1 MEISLA
7 EKLNIAILR
16 GGKGY
21 EEWNNL
27 HHLPDYLSLI
37 LYELL
42 IRKKATQKDLVNLSD
57 LPKQSIN
64 KGIKIL
70 QDKDYLE
77 LIVNPKDKR
86 QKYCRLTPSGKKY
99 AQQTMQPLMDIEEEV
114 VRKMGAEK
122 MHQFISLNEE
132 WNDYFWDLLRKEDR
146 NEHTKDIKTTL

>member
-1 MEISLA
+1 M
-7 EKLNIAILR
+7 
-16 GGKGY
+16 
-21 EEWNNL
+21 
-27 HHLPDYLSLI
+27 
-37 LYELL
+37 
-42 IRKKATQKDLVNLSD
+42 SD

-70 QDKDYLE
+70 QDQDYLE

-99 AQQTMQPLMDIEEEV
+99 AQQTMQPLMDIEKEV